1 MSAMSSRNVQ
11 IDAASL
17 GTVNRAFGV
26 VGLLVGLALLFGGAY
41 FVHHAHLDEFLG
53 LIAKSQTAEGTVI
66 ENRPVEVHPSSA
78 RTLPYTSYQAIVAF
92 ADQNDRPVTLPD
104 QIAFSPPSFRV
115 GQKVRVFYD
124 PQNPQHA
131 MIDRGRKN
139 FIIPGICLVFG
150 GLIVLGSIQRL
161 TRLLPVDSF
170 GASVKKTFRIG

>member
-1 MSAMSSRNVQ
+1 VSAMSSRNVQ
-11 IDAASL
+11 IDAATL
-17 GTVNRAFGV
+17 GAVNRAFGV

-66 ENRPVEVHPSSA
+66 ENRPVEVHPSSSA
-78 RTLPYTSYQAIVAF
+78 RTVPYTSYQAIVAF
-92 ADQNDRPVTLPD
+92 ADQNGRPVTLPD

-131 MIDRGRKN
+131 MIDRGQKN

-161 TRLLPVDSF
+161 TRPLPVDS

>member
-1 MSAMSSRNVQ
+1 VLYSESTVSSRNVQ
-11 IDAASL
+11 IDAATL
-17 GTVNRAFGV
+17 GAVNRAFGV

-66 ENRPVEVHPSSA
+66 ENRPVASA
-78 RTLPYTSYQAIVAF
+78 RTVPHTSYQAIVAF
-92 ADQNDRPVTLPD
+92 ADQNGRPVMLPD

-115 GQKVRVFYD
+115 DQKVRVFYD

-161 TRLLPVDSF
+161 TRALPVDSS

>member
-1 MSAMSSRNVQ
+1 MSSRNVQ

-66 ENRPVEVHPSSA
+66 ENRPVEVHPSSG

-115 GQKVRVFYD
+115 GQRVRVFYD
-124 PQNPQHA
+124 PQNPQRA
-131 MIDRGRKN
+131 MRSTAAEKISSS
-139 FIIPGICLVFG
+139 PE
-150 GLIVLGSIQRL
+150 S
-161 TRLLPVDSF
+161 
-170 GASVKKTFRIG
+170 ASSSVAPCRPRQYSAPHPALAS

>member
-1 MSAMSSRNVQ
+1 MSAMSSRNIQ
-11 IDAASL
+11 IDAATL

-26 VGLLVGLALLFGGAY
+26 VGLFVGLALLFGGAY

-66 ENRPVEVHPSSA
+66 ENRPVEVHPSSG

-131 MIDRGRKN
+131 MIDRGSKN

-161 TRLLPVDSF
+161 TRPLPVDSF